1 MRTLHHDIHVMNTQ
15 LAIYDADSRCLYMQI
30 ETVSTCCWEQKAH
43 PVVIITPGYLSCRW
57 QMENVDFLQ
66 PLLYTR
72 IMYFNP
78 DFIDTSHITQ
88 TGYFVCR
95 WQTLQHLVLI
105 MLDAQLERVTAAVQ
119 VYESIVGVCWYSSA
133 SLCLKPKSVPTSPHV
148 SAPKIISL
156 KRREALNSGWL

>member
-1 MRTLHHDIHVMNTQ
+1 M
-15 LAIYDADSRCLYMQI
+15 AIILDTKGPPCCDYHTWIFIMQM
-30 ETVSTCCWEQKAH
+30 AN
-43 PVVIITPGYLSCRW
+43 G
-57 QMENVDFLQ
+57 NVDFLQ

-105 MLDAQLERVTAAVQ
+105 MLNAQFEKVTAAVQ
-119 VYESIVGVCWYSSA
+119 VYEGIHGIC
-133 SLCLKPKSVPTSPHV
+133 
-148 SAPKIISL
+148 
-156 KRREALNSGWL
+156 

>member
-1 MRTLHHDIHVMNTQ
+1 
-15 LAIYDADSRCLYMQI
+15 
-30 ETVSTCCWEQKAH
+30 
-43 PVVIITPGYLSCRW
+43 
-57 QMENVDFLQ
+57 MENVDFLQ

-105 MLDAQLERVTAAVQ
+105 MLNAQFERVTAAVQ
-119 VYESIVGVCWYSSA
+119 VA
-133 SLCLKPKSVPTSPHV
+133 SLVFADILVPPYTSSRNPCQLLHMYLCQKSFH
-148 SAPKIISL
+148 
-156 KRREALNSGWL
+156 